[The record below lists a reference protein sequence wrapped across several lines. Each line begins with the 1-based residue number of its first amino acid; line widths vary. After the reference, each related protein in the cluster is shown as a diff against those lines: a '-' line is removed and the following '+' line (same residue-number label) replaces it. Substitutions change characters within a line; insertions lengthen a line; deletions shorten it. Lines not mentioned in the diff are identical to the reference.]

1 MSKNY
6 GVINE
11 QGFVAGNNLG
21 FNPLSESDKNALDQK
36 QKATDDKDQ
45 KSNEKNS
52 K

>member
-21 FNPLSESDKNALDQK
+21 FNPLSESDKNALNQK
-36 QKATDDKDQ
+36 PNSDDKTK
-45 KSNEKNS
+45 KSEEDKA
-52 K
+52 KK